1 MTVLLVLL
9 TLAFFL
15 ALDFWTHRKEA
26 PAQAVAAPPPEQPEG
41 FHLEPV
47 WVSGYQVPD
56 GLHFHR
62 GHVWARAVGPDTA
75 VVGID
80 DFARRLIGPAT
91 RARLPRPGTWLRAG
105 EPAAKLGLD
114 GRDAELVAPLEGVV
128 VETNSRVEND
138 PELAST
144 DPYGRGWLFK
154 VRTAE
159 LGRHLRNLLS
169 GSLAHRFVEDSRE
182 KLQLELMAL
191 SGTVLA
197 DGGEPAAD
205 FASHL
210 SDEDWHRLTRE
221 FLLT

>member
-26 PAQAVAAPPPEQPEG
+26 PALALAAPPPEQPEG

-91 RARLPRPGTWLRAG
+91 GQAAAAGHLAARGQARGGSGSTDATPSGRAAR
-105 EPAAKLGLD
+105 
-114 GRDAELVAPLEGVV
+114 GVV
-128 VETNSRVEND
+128 VETNSASSD
-138 PELAST
+138 PTSPAPIPTDGAGHSNAHRRARPPPANLSRAAS
-144 DPYGRGWLFK
+144 
-154 VRTAE
+154 RTASS
-159 LGRHLRNLLS
+159 RTRAKLS
-169 GSLAHRFVEDSRE
+169 
-182 KLQLELMAL
+182 
-191 SGTVLA
+191 
-197 DGGEPAAD
+197 
-205 FASHL
+205 
-210 SDEDWHRLTRE
+210 
-221 FLLT
+221 